1 MEVPKQLCRFHHRL
15 LHKAHYTIHSQEQTE
30 QNHGQKWIFKTA
42 DGEII
47 EPNPSLPASGPTMG
61 VEGFMEVQWPDIN
74 SKTGVPR
81 WRGEPLDY
89 PRALRD
95 LFWCKHQKKFA

>member
-1 MEVPKQLCRFHHRL
+1 
-15 LHKAHYTIHSQEQTE
+15 
-30 QNHGQKWIFKTA
+30 
-42 DGEII
+42 
-47 EPNPSLPASGPTMG
+47 MG